1 MALHDGAGHVGL
13 PAGVSLERHTGSA
26 LGVHVG
32 DSALRGRPVA
42 IEDGERRALAR
53 REHRD
58 GTTDADRRTVL
69 PVVLLAAADDE
80 QAAPGEHAARTGRGR
95 AGRALD
101 HELTADADWQR
112 LFIAFWL
119 RSQYDEE
126 LRVRFAAQ
134 RADVR
139 HRLAERIA
147 RRAAQQGVEL
157 ELPPD
162 DLATALLALSNGL
175 AIERLNDPEAVPDDL
190 FARLLARLL

>member
-1 MALHDGAGHVGL
+1 M
-13 PAGVSLERHTGSA
+13 
-26 LGVHVG
+26 
-32 DSALRGRPVA
+32 
-42 IEDGERRALAR
+42 
-53 REHRD
+53 
-58 GTTDADRRTVL
+58 
-69 PVVLLAAADDE
+69 
-80 QAAPGEHAARTGRGR
+80 
-95 AGRALD
+95 
-101 HELTADADWQR
+101 
-112 LFIAFWL
+112 
-119 RSQYDEE
+119 
-126 LRVRFAAQ
+126 RFAAQ